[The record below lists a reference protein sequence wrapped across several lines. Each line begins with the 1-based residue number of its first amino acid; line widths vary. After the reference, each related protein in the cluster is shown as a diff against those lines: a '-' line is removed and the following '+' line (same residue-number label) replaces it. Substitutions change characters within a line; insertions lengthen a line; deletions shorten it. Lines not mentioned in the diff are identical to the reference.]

1 MSIDCKCLHCLNLA
15 MGDEITKL
23 RRERDE
29 ARRLAGVAEM
39 RLKKAEEVVMLA
51 RQLTSYSWVDRLEDC
66 KVSDDAK
73 HDSRELGIAI
83 WLYDQDP
90 VTGASGPE
98 DVETTAERAAY
109 CLRSLKAERD
119 EARRLAGE
127 AKQQLDRDLGFSMHD
142 WACVECW
149 PESESLIDGFRCA
162 RHAIPTEWVPAKGGK
177 P

>member
-51 RQLTSYSWVDRLEDC
+51 RQLTAYSWVDRLEDC

-73 HDSRELGIAI
+73 HDSRELGIAV

-90 VTGASGPE
+90 VTKPVLVGTSEGLEVVQFDDPS
-98 DVETTAERAAY
+98 DV
-109 CLRSLKAERD
+109 S
-119 EARRLAGE
+119 
-127 AKQQLDRDLGFSMHD
+127 
-142 WACVECW
+142 V
-149 PESESLIDGFRCA
+149 
-162 RHAIPTEWVPAKGGK
+162 GGK
-177 P
+177 KS